1 MTPRSRYES
10 DRSRAHRRSTA
21 PDPRHHTSNG
31 PHPLSSSPN
40 PTCMRTYNASLRPD
54 KFLSLS
60 SSHRESGAARQRK
73 PAPNRMCESRRR
85 PPSSSPSNILAA
97 QMPRGHSSI
106 FSSTFQALWLPNR
119 YRAYQKWSTPALNEQ
134 AESLCAS
141 PEAAPTQAQLT
152 SSTDC
157 CSERSRPPPAAS

>member
-1 MTPRSRYES
+1 MHAYIQRVPSPRQIPQLVEQPSREW
-10 DRSRAHRRSTA
+10 RRSSTQTC
-21 PDPRHHTSNG
+21 PE
-31 PHPLSSSPN
+31 PHV
-40 PTCMRTYNASLRPD
+40 RV
-54 KFLSLS
+54 
-60 SSHRESGAARQRK
+60 E
-73 PAPNRMCESRRR
+73 RR

-119 YRAYQKWSTPALNEQ
+119 YRAYQKWSTPSLNEQ

-157 CSERSRPPPAAS
+157 CSERSRPPPAASRPYSCRSQEPHRRRRRRRISTSQGAGSWLRRTSPAGP